1 MKKTLLVACL
11 VLVLGTS
18 LLFAGGAAEKD
29 EVDGK
34 MKVALL
40 LSGPANDQGWNA
52 VAFAGLKEAE
62 EKYNLQTAYSENV
75 GIADGEAAFRDYAA
89 QGYDLVIGHGFQF
102 GEPAV
107 RVSSQFPDTKFMAIE
122 SNVYSDNAAS
132 YVMAC
137 EEAGYLMGMFAASM
151 SESGTIGIVGGF
163 EQPSIVKVLE
173 AYKIGAK
180 AVNPSIKVLEAYVS
194 SFTDVALGKEA
205 ALSMADQGA
214 DVLSH
219 CANQAGTGVIKA
231 AEERGLLAT
240 GDSYDQNSIAPDTV
254 MASTIYSVPALV
266 LTAVEKVSTDTYEG
280 GVFNLGMKD
289 GVVDISGYNS
299 FEDKIPQDVKDL
311 IASTRQQ
318 ILDGSFTVPLIE
330 TRTK

>member
-1 MKKTLLVACL
+1 MKKTLMVTCL
-11 VLVLGTS
+11 ILVLGTS
-18 LLFAGGAAEKD
+18 LLFAGGSAEKD
-29 EVDGK
+29 ETDGK

-107 RVSSQFPDTKFMAIE
+107 RISSQFPNTKFMAIE

-137 EEAGYLMGMFAASM
+137 EEAGYLMGMLAASM

-180 AVNPSIKVLEAYVS
+180 AVNPSIRVLEAYVS

-280 GVFNLGMKD
+280 GVFNLGMQD

-299 FEDKIPQDVKDL
+299 FEDKIPQDVKDMV
-311 IASTRQQ
+311 ASTRQQ
-318 ILDGSFTVPLIE
+318 ILDGSLTVPLIE

>member
-29 EVDGK
+29 EADGK

-107 RVSSQFPDTKFMAIE
+107 RISSQFPNSKFMAIE
-122 SNVYSDNAAS
+122 SNAYSDNAAS

-137 EEAGYLMGMFAASM
+137 EEAGYLMGMLAASM

-214 DVLSH
+214 DVLS
-219 CANQAGTGVIKA
+219 
-231 AEERGLLAT
+231 
-240 GDSYDQNSIAPDTV
+240 TV
-254 MASTIYSVPALV
+254 R
-266 LTAVEKVSTDTYEG
+266 
-280 GVFNLGMKD
+280 
-289 GVVDISGYNS
+289 
-299 FEDKIPQDVKDL
+299 
-311 IASTRQQ
+311 TRQG
-318 ILDGSFTVPLIE
+318 LE
-330 TRTK
+330 